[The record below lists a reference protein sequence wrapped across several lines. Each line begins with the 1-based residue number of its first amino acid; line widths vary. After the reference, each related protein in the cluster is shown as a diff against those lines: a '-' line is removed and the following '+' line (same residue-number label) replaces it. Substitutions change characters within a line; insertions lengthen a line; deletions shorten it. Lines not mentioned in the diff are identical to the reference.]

1 MALKRHRAKAAVWA
15 EIIGMKV
22 RNRMRKLIGLVSGVV
37 AVMVVVAALLT
48 QSAGAVEGTLT
59 TADYVELR
67 QLYNRYNHYIDNVKD
82 DGQAFASLFTEDAVF
97 KTNIAVGTRTGHEEL
112 AKLAR
117 EVGSS
122 TKVSPGHLAYNILID
137 PSPEGAI
144 GSAYYGITVRP
155 HEENKEVRGWG
166 WGIYND
172 RMVKTDDGWKF
183 KSRTYTPSG
192 WDQPEAWAAH

>member
-1 MALKRHRAKAAVWA
+1 
-15 EIIGMKV
+15 
-22 RNRMRKLIGLVSGVV
+22 MRKLIGIMSGVV
-37 AVMVVVAALLT
+37 AAVVVVAAILT
-48 QSAGAVEGTLT
+48 QPASAVEGTLT

-82 DGQAFASLFTEDAVF
+82 DGQAFASLFTEDAFF
-97 KTNIAVGTRTGHEEL
+97 KTNIGAGTRTGHEEL
-112 AKLAR
+112 ANLAR
-117 EVGSS
+117 QVGSS

-144 GSAYYGITVRP
+144 GSAYYGITVRA

-172 RMVKTDDGWKF
+172 TMVKTDDGWKF

-192 WDQPEAWAAH
+192 WDQPEAWAEH